1 MDLRIL
7 CFMVYV
13 VFLVFKVSASYYQAV
28 QQGCR
33 HQARHRIAYGR
44 VRVAVMIVAGIRTH
58 TATGI
63 CFRKARVYGGTR
75 AAAAARKWR
84 VFVAQEVRARC
95 TYFRQAH
102 TRAARYRAGGVYT
115 TIIII
120 CSILCRSGSRSAG
133 ISRSRNA
140 SIYGIVGAVIRPHT
154 ACAAT

>member
-1 MDLRIL
+1 MDLQIL
-7 CFMVYV
+7 CFMVSV

-44 VRVAVMIVAGIRTH
+44 VRVAVLIVAGIRTH
-58 TATGI
+58 TATVGNT
-63 CFRKARVYGGTR
+63 ARVYGGTR

-84 VFVAQEVRARC
+84 VVVAHEVGARR
-95 TYFRQAH
+95 TYVRQAH

-115 TIIII
+115 TIIR
-120 CSILCRSGSRSAG
+120 CSILCRNGSRTAG

-140 SIYGIVGAVIRPHT
+140 SIYSIAGAVIRTHT
-154 ACAAT
+154 TYAAT

>member
-13 VFLVFKVSASYYQAV
+13 VFLVFKVSASYYQTV

-44 VRVAVMIVAGIRTH
+44 VRVFVWVFVH
-58 TATGI
+58 TATVGNT
-63 CFRKARVYGGTR
+63 ARVYGGTR

-84 VFVAQEVRARC
+84 VFVAHEVGARR

-115 TIIII
+115 TIII
-120 CSILCRSGSRSAG
+120 CSILCRSGSRTAG

-140 SIYGIVGAVIRPHT
+140 SIYSIAGAVIRPHT
-154 ACAAT
+154 TYAAT